1 MIIANISYTRGMKV
15 IFAQGNPG
23 GQYAV
28 TRHNV
33 GYLFAGMLAKQWGVD
48 FSPKPK
54 FHADIAETSQRGEK
68 ILIVKPT
75 TFYNDTGLA
84 ARALVDFY
92 KIDPA
97 EDFLVIHDEIAL
109 PFGTIRSREK
119 GRDAGNN
126 GVKSLNAHIGE
137 NHKRIRVGVYQPLR
151 DRMHDAD
158 FVLGKFTMDEQ
169 NALPRIF
176 TEVERFVDGFIDNSF
191 PLTKVTVPS
200 EVGKTDS

>member
-1 MIIANISYTRGMKV
+1 MKI

-23 GQYAV
+23 HQYAL

-33 GYLFAGMLAKQWGVD
+33 GFIFADMLAEKKGTD
-48 FSPKPK
+48 FTPKAR
-54 FHADIAETSQRGEK
+54 FHADIAEATHSGEK
-68 ILIVKPT
+68 VLIVKPT
-75 TFYNDTGLA
+75 TFYNSTGLS

-92 KIDPA
+92 KINPA

-137 NHKRIRVGVYQPLR
+137 NHKRIRIGVYQPLR

-158 FVLGKFTMDEQ
+158 FVLGKFTLDEQ
-169 NALPRIF
+169 NALPYIF
-176 TEVERFVDGFIDNSF
+176 TEVGRLVNGFIEGRF
-191 PLTKVTVPS
+191 PLTKVTVPPG
-200 EVGKTDS
+200 EDKADS

>member
-1 MIIANISYTRGMKV
+1 MKV

-23 GQYAV
+23 IQYSM

-33 GYLFAGMLAKQWGVD
+33 GFIFADMLAKKWGIH
-48 FSPKPK
+48 FTRKTK
-54 FHADIAETSQRGEK
+54 FQADIAEITITGEK

-75 TFYNDTGLA
+75 TFYNDTGVS

-92 KIDPA
+92 KLDPS

-109 PFGTIRSREK
+109 PFGTIRTREK

-137 NHKRIRVGVYQPLR
+137 NHKRIRIGIYQPLR

-158 FVLGKFTMDEQ
+158 FVLSTFTKDEQ

-176 TEVERFVDGFIDNSF
+176 TEAERFIDGFIDGRF
-191 PLTKVTVPS
+191 ILTKVTVPT
-200 EVGKTDS
+200 VADKTDS